1 MADPAG
7 STSDSM
13 SADRRQQLFVNFVI
27 GLKGT
32 RVQAKMLSTRNIIL
46 EKIRDIGHS
55 MNSAT
60 CKANLDSSFL
70 VHVSLFPKQLNVET
84 VVPYQSSGKV
94 GAYRHLGVA
103 PIVYYELTLFEFV
116 VLGSC
121 YSSVANGLDRL
132 FAIYILFF

>member
-1 MADPAG
+1 MAESRANGWAVDGGGSAW

-13 SADRRQQLFVNFVI
+13 SVDRRQQLFVNFVI

-46 EKIRDIGHS
+46 EQIRDIGHS

-60 CKANLDSSFL
+60 CKANLDS
-70 VHVSLFPKQLNVET
+70 T
-84 VVPYQSSGKV
+84 
-94 GAYRHLGVA
+94 
-103 PIVYYELTLFEFV
+103 I
-116 VLGSC
+116 
-121 YSSVANGLDRL
+121 ANGLDRL